1 MPADRAHIGTGVLA
15 PVRPMAAGTERQ
27 RGQERLE
34 RLAAQIEA
42 GAYAPPAGE
51 VAAAVLVAAA
61 AVAEARSR
69 REGRAPCRLPR
80 IAAG

>member
-1 MPADRAHIGTGVLA
+1 MPADRATTGTGVLA
-15 PVRPMAAGTERQ
+15 PVRPIAAGADRQ

-34 RLAAQIEA
+34 HLAAQIEA
-42 GAYAPPAGE
+42 GGYAPPAGD

-61 AVAEARSR
+61 AIAEARSR